1 MSSNSSTPGV
11 VPENT
16 DDIES
21 QTTGLYTNLVVGS
34 ITIVISLL
42 LFEFFRRK
50 VPSIFEARR
59 ILNENRKPLDYH
71 NNRVFSPASPSYKP
85 LGWLHPVLHL
95 DIDTIAKTHGLD
107 TALFLRYLRAMAFL
121 FFILLIP
128 TVPLLPIYYTGE
140 ANDNLEEG
148 SEKVK
153 GVQLFALSNV
163 HKDDSWRFWVT
174 LASDYV
180 VLILV
185 LTVVYREFKLFA
197 KYRIQYRASKNPAN
211 YAILVEDIPKSC
223 ASESVVQGYWNRLF
237 PGMIERVFIIRN
249 AKKLDEVKDQ
259 FWTSVSNREV
269 AEWNNAYKHN
279 LKGERP
285 THKIGM
291 IPWKRLSVDSINYWE
306 EEQNKHYVKLSTYQ
320 ANIDVSVAPVTRA
333 AIVVFSSKRV
343 ASVAAQT
350 NFASKEN
357 EWRVHRAPEPKA
369 MNWGSFGIPW
379 YQVGIRNTITIVC
392 TLAMTIFWVIPITF
406 IMSLTNLTKLVYL
419 EIRDQQPFLWLEGIL
434 DLPDFVLNNLQ
445 SFLPAIV
452 LSVFLSLVPTFI
464 RIFVN
469 VSRVPSNA
477 EVDIRVRDWYFN
489 FVVFSNFLFVIVSG
503 SLLNQIN
510 EIVNEPSKLANFL
523 AESAPRQG
531 AFIMNFILLKGI
543 SETPLEILQIGRV
556 VVRWVMLKFLARTK
570 RQRDAATVGN
580 TQFQF
585 FRYYAI
591 SQLIAL
597 LGLIYSTI
605 SPFIIPCCLV
615 YFIMMYIVWKYNLSF
630 ALYNQYED
638 GGMMYGGAL
647 YGTWIGLFLH
657 LVTMIGIFGVNKNP
671 AQSVLIII
679 PTAVSLAFFKM
690 LRSSFP
696 RIVHHGS
703 TLETLK
709 RIEEAEETDEIPEE
723 LVETFVHPSFVPL
736 PEPIENLN
744 GVEQGK
750 DPSDFDVEKGTPA
763 GTDKRS
769 DGNNEQDDND
779 AGGDKEEDVGG
790 KRFFQSEGTKS
801 KSSEQEQWVDAE
813 DGDNNATPPKR

>member
-1 MSSNSSTPGV
+1 MSSNSTTPNI
-11 VPENT
+11 VP
-16 DDIES
+16 DDSHDIES
-21 QTTGLYTNLVVGS
+21 QTTGLYTNLVIGS

-42 LFEFFRRK
+42 LFELFRRK
-50 VPSIFEARR
+50 IPSIFEARR
-59 ILNENRKPLDYH
+59 ILNENRNPLDYH

-95 DIDTIAKTHGLD
+95 DIDTLAKTHGLD

-140 ANDNLEEG
+140 ANDHLEG
-148 SEKVK
+148 DSAKVL
-153 GVQLFALSNV
+153 GVQLFSLSNV

-174 LASDYV
+174 LACDY
-180 VLILV
+180 LV
-185 LTVVYREFKLFA
+185 LAFVLLVVYREFKLFG

-211 YAILVEDIPKSC
+211 YSILVEDIPKSC

-249 AKKLDEVKDQ
+249 AKKLDEVKDK
-259 FWTSVSNREV
+259 FWKAVAKREV
-269 AEWNNAYKHN
+269 AEWNNAYKQK

-291 IPWKRLSVDSINYWE
+291 NPWKRPTVDSINYWE
-306 EEQNKHYVKLSTYQ
+306 EEQKKLAVKLATYQ
-320 ANIDVSVAPVTRA
+320 QNPDASVAPATRA

-357 EWRVHRAPEPKA
+357 EWRVHRASEPKA
-369 MNWGSFGIPW
+369 FNWGSFGIPW
-379 YQVGIRNTITIVC
+379 YQVGVRNTITIVC

-406 IMSLTNLTKLVYL
+406 IMSLTNLRELVHL
-419 EIRDQQPFLWLEGIL
+419 KIRGQQPFFWLKGIL
-434 DLPDFVLNNLQ
+434 DLPDFILNNIQ
-445 SFLPAIV
+445 SFLPAII

-503 SLLNQIN
+503 SLFDQITA
-510 EIVNEPSKLANFL
+510 IIDQPSRLVSFL
-523 AESAPRQG
+523 AESAPKQG
-531 AFIMNFILLKGI
+531 AFIMNFILLKAI

-591 SQLIAL
+591 SQLVAL

-605 SPFIIPCCLV
+605 SPFIIPCCLA
-615 YFIMMYIVWKYNLSF
+615 YFIIMYVVWKYNLSF

-647 YGTWIGLFLH
+647 YGTWTGLFLH

-671 AQSVLIII
+671 AQSALIII
-679 PTAVSLAFFKM
+679 PAAVSLAFLKM

-696 RIVHHGS
+696 RIIHHGS

-723 LVETFVHPSFVPL
+723 LAETFVHPSFIPL
-736 PEPIENLN
+736 PDPVENLN
-744 GVEQGK
+744 GVEEGK
-750 DPSDFDVEKGTPA
+750 DPNDFDLEK
-763 GTDKRS
+763 GTDKRG
-769 DGNNEQDDND
+769 DGNEQDDT
-779 AGGDKEEDVGG
+779 GGDKDDEGAKG
-790 KRFFQSEGTKS
+790 FFRSEGTKS

-813 DGDNNATPPKR
+813 DGDDNATPPKR